1 MSYSPRCVARIDAAH
16 AWIDFV
22 YQPRI
27 AGLETSYTYY
37 GSPLRRSLLKGT
49 AAGKL
54 LADKVVFPPPATLRK
69 LEFNQVTA
77 KGTRLRERI
86 WTEFKAA

>member
-1 MSYSPRCVARIDAAH
+1 
-16 AWIDFV
+16 
-22 YQPRI
+22 
-27 AGLETSYTYY
+27 
-37 GSPLRRSLLKGT
+37 
-49 AAGKL
+49 
-54 LADKVVFPPPATLRK
+54 VFPPTTTVKK